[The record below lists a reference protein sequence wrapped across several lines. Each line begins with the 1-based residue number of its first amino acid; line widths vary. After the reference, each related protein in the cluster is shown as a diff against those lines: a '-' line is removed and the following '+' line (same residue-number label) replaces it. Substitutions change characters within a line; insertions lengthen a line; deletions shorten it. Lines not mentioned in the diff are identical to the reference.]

1 MPTRTNSQTRPA
13 STTPASG
20 GDNRSRALVWL
31 NESESRIFLF
41 GSGPDEGE
49 KDHVDATSPHRRI
62 HPRARSGGS
71 ARDNRDFFEAILAE
85 VTEVDEWLIAASPN
99 IAQEFE
105 KYVRVGHAEAL
116 AKKLVGVETMDQ
128 PTDAKLLAFAQRR
141 F

>member
-1 MPTRTNSQTRPA
+1 MPTRSSFQTVPTSTNSADAGEGKT
-13 STTPASG
+13 
-20 GDNRSRALVWL
+20 RALVWL
-31 NESESRIFLF
+31 DESEARIFLF
-41 GSGPDEGE
+41 GTDADEE
-49 KDHVDATSPHRRI
+49 RQDHVKATSPHRQI

-71 ARDNRDFFEAILAE
+71 ERDNRDFFEAILAE
-85 VTEVDEWLIAASPN
+85 VTEVDEWLIAASPI
-99 IAQEFE
+99 IAKEFE